1 MNLIKIFRCNFSATE
16 IEMFFNAKDADG
28 DGVIS
33 AKVFQQG
40 RVFQIKHF
48 VGNMKI
54 ATITLS
60 RLPDSRQL
68 TSIQVN
74 HSTNYLHFD
83 NLQQN

>member
-40 RVFQIKHF
+40 RVFQIVLFCWKYENCH
-48 VGNMKI
+48 
-54 ATITLS
+54 
-60 RLPDSRQL
+60 
-68 TSIQVN
+68 
-74 HSTNYLHFD
+74 D
-83 NLQQN
+83 NLEPFT